1 MPRVL
6 ETDVPFNYDL
16 LKDKEELLVGATE
29 VLQGG
34 RLWFGVGEPVAGGQY
49 ETIKNQK
56 RSE

>member
-1 MPRVL
+1 MPRIL
-6 ETDVPFNYDL
+6 ETDVPYNYDL

-34 RLWFGVGEPVAGGQY
+34 RLWFGVGEPVAGQHK
-49 ETIKNQK
+49 TIEKLE